1 MTVKD
6 LAYFTDKNKSTIG
19 RWIQKT
25 EEESIIYKLQNAT
38 KDKPADFTIDEI
50 ETILHASSL
59 SMNAVLIIMANAR
72 KSTQVVSQPSADI
85 MMQFMAQMQKQQQ
98 EFMTAILGQLNQSP
112 VAQSKALP
120 APKKTSRDSLRQLM
134 SKYAQESLDNDYR
147 EAWSH
152 LYEELY
158 YVEHVSI
165 RRRSDTTG
173 RSKLDCIEDAG
184 LLDSAHSIVL
194 GLMGE

>member
-1 MTVKD
+1 MTIRQLAETAGCGINTVKR
-6 LAYFTDKNKSTIG
+6 LAKMIYPDVRSDGRGIALDFTREQSLAIMQKLPKKNFIG
-19 RWIQKT
+19 
-25 EEESIIYKLQNAT
+25 
-38 KDKPADFTIDEI
+38 DPADIQNDI
-50 ETILHASSL
+50 Q
-59 SMNAVLIIMANAR
+59 MG
-72 KSTQVVSQPSADI
+72 QVNI
-85 MMQFMAQMQKQQQ
+85 AQMGQVDYSVIEKMIAQAVTAAMIPIIQ
-98 EFMTAILGQLNQSP
+98 EIRKP
-112 VAQSKALP
+112 VESKEIKALP
-120 APKKTSRDSLRQLM
+120 APKKTSRDSLRQLI